1 LFGNLFSN
9 NKDSNEKTEKKVEP
23 KKPFIFSYG
32 RPQYDW
38 VKGKTTRVNS
48 GAVTWYTNLKST
60 KPPPKKWKTDFWRA
74 TLLYQCLSDTLNR
87 AVCRSH
93 TNNIAN
99 ATKQRFVLVAALSV
113 KYWVLTLIC
122 STKAERRVRRCS
134 WHVVRGPSLGDVF
147 AFLFN
152 GKSCR

>member
-1 LFGNLFSN
+1 MVHVNLFPVIALVVIVLVSSSHAFSTPSRTSCSTSTTAVGLFGNLFSN

-60 KPPPKKWKTDFWRA
+60 KPPPKK
-74 TLLYQCLSDTLNR
+74 
-87 AVCRSH
+87 
-93 TNNIAN
+93 
-99 ATKQRFVLVAALSV
+99 
-113 KYWVLTLIC
+113 
-122 STKAERRVRRCS
+122 
-134 WHVVRGPSLGDVF
+134 
-147 AFLFN
+147 
-152 GKSCR
+152 